1 MFNHKKLAKKQ
12 KQFLSITGVTP
23 QQFDSLSEEIEKQY
37 TITEAKRLSENKK
50 RQREI
55 GAGHKFDNSLK
66 DRIIMLLMYYR
77 MYTTY
82 DLLGMIFDLDKSN
95 VMRDIK
101 YLEPAVKKSI
111 PIPAKKYAD
120 SKKLKSLE
128 DIQRYFPELIA
139 ITDGTEQSIPRP
151 KDKKK
156 KKTHYSGKKKKHTVQ
171 NQITVNLDG
180 IIIHKSTHSP
190 GSHHDYKIYKSKHP
204 TLPEEL
210 LNLYDLGYLGV
221 EKDFPKQ
228 ISILPYKKKK
238 GKELTDSQK
247 EWNKSQSKIRIKV
260 EHVIAQIKKFRIN
273 CDVFRNK
280 LCRYDCICEIV
291 CGLVNFKIRWKEEF
305 IVIP

>member
-23 QQFDSLSEEIEKQY
+23 QQFDSLSKEIEKQY
-37 TITEAKRLSENKK
+37 TITEVKRLSENKK

-55 GAGHKFDNSLK
+55 GAGHKFNHPLK

-77 MYTTY
+77 MYTTH

-120 SKKLKSLE
+120 SKKINSIESLQE
-128 DIQRYFPELIA
+128 LFPELIA

-156 KKTHYSGKKKKHTVQ
+156 THYSGKKKKHTVQ
-171 NQITVNLDG
+171 NQITINLNG
-180 IIIHKSTHSP
+180 EIIHKSSHAP

-204 TLPEEL
+204 ILPEEL
-210 LNLYDLGYLGV
+210 MVFYDLGYLGV
-221 EKDFPKQ
+221 ERDFPKQ

-247 EWNKSQSKIRIKV
+247 EWNKAQSKIRIKV
-260 EHVIAQIKKFRIN
+260 EHIIAQIKKFRIN
-273 CDVFRNK
+273 SDTFRNR
-280 LCRYDCICEIV
+280 LCRYDIISEIV
-291 CGLVNFKIRWKEEF
+291 CGLVNFKIRWKQEF
-305 IVIP
+305 VVIP